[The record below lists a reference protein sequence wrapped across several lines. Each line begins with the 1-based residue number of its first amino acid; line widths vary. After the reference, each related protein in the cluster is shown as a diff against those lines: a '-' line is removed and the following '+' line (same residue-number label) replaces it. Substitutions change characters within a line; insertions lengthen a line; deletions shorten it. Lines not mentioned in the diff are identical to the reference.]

1 MKKKILSLTLF
12 ISSVVLIFA
21 DQIDDNKTKIKQI
34 DSQINKNSQKINQ
47 NKGEIKKAKTNENIT
62 LSQVKDID
70 NNIKVLQA
78 EYNAAEK
85 KYIDILKAIGQN
97 DEQIQKSITEINKRS
112 EIITV
117 TKGDLYKKIKVWDRI
132 RRSKQIVDM
141 FSGSNIVE
149 QSRRQHDLK
158 ILLARETGYIQV
170 VEKEK
175 QGVEGQKSQVE
186 DVKAGNQAEAAKVES
201 ARSALESKNKE
212 LNAAKQAKN
221 VMIMQLRTMQ
231 KTLSTENNKIEKN
244 NGQLISEKKRLEA
257 QIQAIIA
264 RAIKERE
271 IAMQKAEEEKRRRAE
286 EEKLKREQ
294 EAAKAQGERDNTDLA
309 GKKPTTTTTKPS
321 TSAST
326 STSTQPKPTTSTSAS
341 TSTSKAPIYEA
352 PKGTG
357 SLVMPMNGSIVIGFG
372 QEKVAG
378 LKSNGIE
385 IRGSLGQSVKAADS
399 GTVIYAGALNNLGSV
414 IIIDHGNLVT
424 VYGNLAGVSVSKG
437 TKVSKGQS
445 IGTLGRDSISK
456 EPNLYFETRKG
467 VNIVN
472 PMSYL

>member
-47 NKGEIKKAKTNENIT
+47 NKGEINKAKTNENIT

-70 NNIKVLQA
+70 KNIKVLQA
-78 EYNAAEK
+78 EYDAAEK

-97 DEQIQKSITEINKRS
+97 DEQIRKSITEINRQS
-112 EIITV
+112 EIITI
-117 TKGDLYKKIKVWDRI
+117 TKSDLYKKIKIWDKI

-158 ILLARETGYIQV
+158 ILLARETAYIQV

-186 DVKAGNQAEAAKVES
+186 NVKAGNQAEAAKVES

-221 VMIMQLRTMQ
+221 VMIAQLRTMQ
-231 KTLSTENNKIEKN
+231 KTLITENKKIEKTN
-244 NGQLISEKKRLEA
+244 SQLISEKKRLEA

-286 EEKLKREQ
+286 EERLKKEQ

-309 GKKPTTTTTKPS
+309 GKKPTGTTSTPTTKPP
-321 TSAST
+321 
-326 STSTQPKPTTSTSAS
+326 TQPKTTTSTSAS
-341 TSTSKAPIYEA
+341 TTSKAPVYEA

-357 SLVMPMNGSIVIGFG
+357 SLIMPMNGSIVVAFG

>member
-1 MKKKILSLTLF
+1 MKKKILSFILF
-12 ISSVVLIFA
+12 ISTVVLIFA
-21 DQIDDNKTKIKQI
+21 DQIDDNKNKIKQI

-47 NKGEIKKAKTNENIT
+47 NKGEINKAKTNENIT

-70 NNIKVLQA
+70 KNIKVLQA
-78 EYNAAEK
+78 EYDAAEK

-97 DEQIQKSITEINKRS
+97 DEQIRKSITEINRQS
-112 EIITV
+112 EIITI
-117 TKGDLYKKIKVWDRI
+117 TKSDLYKKIKIWDKI

-158 ILLARETGYIQV
+158 ILLARETAYIQV

-186 DVKAGNQAEAAKVES
+186 NVKAGNQAEAAKVES

-221 VMIMQLRTMQ
+221 VMIAQLRTMQ
-231 KTLSTENNKIEKN
+231 KTLITENKKIEKTN
-244 NGQLISEKKRLEA
+244 SQLISEKKRLEA

-286 EEKLKREQ
+286 EERLKKEQ

-309 GKKPTTTTTKPS
+309 GKKPTGTTSTPTTKPP
-321 TSAST
+321 
-326 STSTQPKPTTSTSAS
+326 TQPKTTTSTSAS
-341 TSTSKAPIYEA
+341 TTSKAPVYEA

-357 SLVMPMNGSIVIGFG
+357 SLIMPMNGSIVVAFG

>member
-12 ISSVVLIFA
+12 ISSMVLIFA

-34 DSQINKNSQKINQ
+34 DSEINKNSQKINQ
-47 NKGEIKKAKTNENIT
+47 NKGEINKAKTNENIT

-70 NNIKVLQA
+70 KNIKVLQA
-78 EYNAAEK
+78 EYDAAEK

-97 DEQIQKSITEINKRS
+97 DEQIRKSITEINRQS
-112 EIITV
+112 EIITI
-117 TKGDLYKKIKVWDRI
+117 TKSDLYKKIKIWDKI

-158 ILLARETGYIQV
+158 ILLARETAYIQV

-186 DVKAGNQAEAAKVES
+186 NVKAGNQAEAAKVES

-221 VMIMQLRTMQ
+221 VMIAQLRTMQ
-231 KTLSTENNKIEKN
+231 KTLITENKKIEKTN
-244 NGQLISEKKRLEA
+244 SQLISEKKRLEA

-286 EEKLKREQ
+286 EERLKKEQ

-309 GKKPTTTTTKPS
+309 GKKPTGTTSTPTTKPP
-321 TSAST
+321 
-326 STSTQPKPTTSTSAS
+326 TQPKTTTSTSAS
-341 TSTSKAPIYEA
+341 TTSKAPVYEA

-357 SLVMPMNGSIVIGFG
+357 SLIMPMNGSIVVAFG

>member
-12 ISSVVLIFA
+12 ISSMVLIFA
-21 DQIDDNKTKIKQI
+21 DQIDDNKNKIKQI

-47 NKGEIKKAKTNENIT
+47 NKGEINKAKTNENIT

-70 NNIKVLQA
+70 KNIKVLQA
-78 EYNAAEK
+78 EYDAAEK

-97 DEQIQKSITEINKRS
+97 DEQIRKSITEINRQS
-112 EIITV
+112 EIITI
-117 TKGDLYKKIKVWDRI
+117 TKSDLYKKIKIWDKI

-158 ILLARETGYIQV
+158 ILLARETAYIQV

-186 DVKAGNQAEAAKVES
+186 NVKAGNQAEAAKVES

-221 VMIMQLRTMQ
+221 VMIAQLRTMQ
-231 KTLSTENNKIEKN
+231 KTLITENKKIEKTN
-244 NGQLISEKKRLEA
+244 SQLISEKKRLEA

-286 EEKLKREQ
+286 EERLKKEQ

-309 GKKPTTTTTKPS
+309 GKKPTGTTSTPTTKPP
-321 TSAST
+321 
-326 STSTQPKPTTSTSAS
+326 TQPKTTTSTSAS
-341 TSTSKAPIYEA
+341 TTSKAPVYEA

-357 SLVMPMNGSIVIGFG
+357 SLIMPMNGSIVVAFG

-424 VYGNLAGVSVSKG
+424 VYGNLAVVSVSKG

>member
-12 ISSVVLIFA
+12 ISSMVLIFA
-21 DQIDDNKTKIKQI
+21 DQIDDNKNKIKQI
-34 DSQINKNSQKINQ
+34 DSQINKNCQKINQ
-47 NKGEIKKAKTNENIT
+47 NKGEINKAKTNENIT

-70 NNIKVLQA
+70 KNIKVLQA
-78 EYNAAEK
+78 EYDAAEK

-97 DEQIQKSITEINKRS
+97 DEQIRKSITEINRQS
-112 EIITV
+112 EIITI
-117 TKGDLYKKIKVWDRI
+117 TKSDLYKKIKIWDKI

-158 ILLARETGYIQV
+158 ILLARETAYIQV

-186 DVKAGNQAEAAKVES
+186 NVKAGNQAEAAKVES

-221 VMIMQLRTMQ
+221 VMIAQLRTMQ
-231 KTLSTENNKIEKN
+231 KTLITENKKIEKTN
-244 NGQLISEKKRLEA
+244 SQLISEKKRLEA

-286 EEKLKREQ
+286 EERLKKEQ

-309 GKKPTTTTTKPS
+309 GKKPTGTTSTPTTKPP
-321 TSAST
+321 
-326 STSTQPKPTTSTSAS
+326 TQPKTTTSTSAS
-341 TSTSKAPIYEA
+341 TTSKAPVYEA

-357 SLVMPMNGSIVIGFG
+357 SLIMPMNGSIVVAFG

-445 IGTLGRDSISK
+445 IGNLGRDSISK

>member
-12 ISSVVLIFA
+12 ISSMVLIFA

-34 DSQINKNSQKINQ
+34 DSQINKNSQKIHQ
-47 NKGEIKKAKTNENIT
+47 HKGEINKAKTNENIT

-70 NNIKVLQA
+70 KNIKVLQA
-78 EYNAAEK
+78 EYDAAEK

-97 DEQIQKSITEINKRS
+97 DEQIRKSITEINRQS
-112 EIITV
+112 EIITI
-117 TKGDLYKKIKVWDRI
+117 TKSDLYKKIKIWDKI

-158 ILLARETGYIQV
+158 ILLARETAYIQV

-186 DVKAGNQAEAAKVES
+186 NVKAGNQAEAAKVES

-221 VMIMQLRTMQ
+221 VMIAQLRTMQ
-231 KTLSTENNKIEKN
+231 KTLITENKKIEKTN
-244 NGQLISEKKRLEA
+244 SQLISEKKRLEA

-286 EEKLKREQ
+286 EERLKKEQ

-309 GKKPTTTTTKPS
+309 GKKPTGTTSTPTTKPP
-321 TSAST
+321 
-326 STSTQPKPTTSTSAS
+326 TQPKTTTSTSAS
-341 TSTSKAPIYEA
+341 TTSKAPVYEA

-357 SLVMPMNGSIVIGFG
+357 SLIMPMNGSIVVAFG

>member
-12 ISSVVLIFA
+12 ISSMVLIFA
-21 DQIDDNKTKIKQI
+21 DQIDDNKNKIKQI

-47 NKGEIKKAKTNENIT
+47 NKGEINKAKTNENIT

-70 NNIKVLQA
+70 KNIKVLQA
-78 EYNAAEK
+78 EYDAAEK

-97 DEQIQKSITEINKRS
+97 DEQIRKSITEINRQS
-112 EIITV
+112 EIITI
-117 TKGDLYKKIKVWDRI
+117 TKSDLYKKIKIWDKI

-158 ILLARETGYIQV
+158 ILLARETAYIQV

-186 DVKAGNQAEAAKVES
+186 NVKAGNQAEAAKVES

-221 VMIMQLRTMQ
+221 VMIAQLRTMQ
-231 KTLSTENNKIEKN
+231 KTLITENKKIEKTN
-244 NGQLISEKKRLEA
+244 SQLISEKKRLEA

-286 EEKLKREQ
+286 EERLKKEQ

-309 GKKPTTTTTKPS
+309 GKKPTGTTSTPTTKPP
-321 TSAST
+321 
-326 STSTQPKPTTSTSAS
+326 TQPKTTTSTSAS
-341 TSTSKAPIYEA
+341 TTSKAPVYEA

-357 SLVMPMNGSIVIGFG
+357 SLIMPMNGSIVVAFG

-445 IGTLGRDSISK
+445 IGNLGRDSISK

>member
-12 ISSVVLIFA
+12 ISSMVLIFA
-21 DQIDDNKTKIKQI
+21 DQIDDNKNKIKQI

-47 NKGEIKKAKTNENIT
+47 NKGEINKAKTNENIT

-70 NNIKVLQA
+70 KNIKVLQA
-78 EYNAAEK
+78 EYDAAEK

-97 DEQIQKSITEINKRS
+97 DEQIRKSITEINRQS
-112 EIITV
+112 EIITI
-117 TKGDLYKKIKVWDRI
+117 TKSDLYKKIKIWDKI

-158 ILLARETGYIQV
+158 ILLARETAYIQV

-186 DVKAGNQAEAAKVES
+186 NVKAGNQAEAAKVES

-221 VMIMQLRTMQ
+221 VMIAQLRTMQ
-231 KTLSTENNKIEKN
+231 KTLITENKKIEKTN
-244 NGQLISEKKRLEA
+244 SQLISEKKRLEA

-286 EEKLKREQ
+286 EERLKKEQ

-309 GKKPTTTTTKPS
+309 GKKPTGTTSTPTTKPP
-321 TSAST
+321 
-326 STSTQPKPTTSTSAS
+326 TQPKTTTSTSAS
-341 TSTSKAPIYEA
+341 TTSKAPVYEA

-357 SLVMPMNGSIVIGFG
+357 SLIMPINGSIVVAFG

>member
-1 MKKKILSLTLF
+1 M
-12 ISSVVLIFA
+12 VLIFA
-21 DQIDDNKTKIKQI
+21 DQIDDNKNKIKQI

-47 NKGEIKKAKTNENIT
+47 NKGEINKAKTNENIT

-70 NNIKVLQA
+70 KNIKVLQA
-78 EYNAAEK
+78 EYDAAEK

-97 DEQIQKSITEINKRS
+97 DEQIRKSITEINRQS
-112 EIITV
+112 EIITI
-117 TKGDLYKKIKVWDRI
+117 TKSDLYKKIKIWDKI

-158 ILLARETGYIQV
+158 ILLARETAYIQV

-186 DVKAGNQAEAAKVES
+186 NVKAGNQAEAAKVES

-221 VMIMQLRTMQ
+221 VMIAQLRTMQ
-231 KTLSTENNKIEKN
+231 KTLITENKKIEKTN
-244 NGQLISEKKRLEA
+244 SQLISEKKRLEA

-286 EEKLKREQ
+286 EERLKKEQ

-309 GKKPTTTTTKPS
+309 GKKPTGTTSTPTTKPP
-321 TSAST
+321 
-326 STSTQPKPTTSTSAS
+326 TQPKTTTSTSAS
-341 TSTSKAPIYEA
+341 TTSKAPVYEA

-357 SLVMPMNGSIVIGFG
+357 SLIMPMNGSIVVAFG

>member
-12 ISSVVLIFA
+12 ISSMVLIFA
-21 DQIDDNKTKIKQI
+21 DQIDDNKNKIKQI

-47 NKGEIKKAKTNENIT
+47 NKGEINKAKTNENIT

-70 NNIKVLQA
+70 KNIKVLQA
-78 EYNAAEK
+78 EYDAAEK

-97 DEQIQKSITEINKRS
+97 DEQIRKSITEINRQS
-112 EIITV
+112 EIITI
-117 TKGDLYKKIKVWDRI
+117 TKSDLYKKIKICDKI

-158 ILLARETGYIQV
+158 ILLARETAYIQV

-186 DVKAGNQAEAAKVES
+186 NVKAGNQAEAAKVES

-221 VMIMQLRTMQ
+221 VMIAQLRTMQ
-231 KTLSTENNKIEKN
+231 KTLITENKKIEKTN
-244 NGQLISEKKRLEA
+244 SQLISEKKRLEA

-286 EEKLKREQ
+286 EERLKKEQ

-309 GKKPTTTTTKPS
+309 GKKPTGTTSTPTTKPP
-321 TSAST
+321 
-326 STSTQPKPTTSTSAS
+326 TQPKTTTSTSAS
-341 TSTSKAPIYEA
+341 TTSKAPVYEA

-357 SLVMPMNGSIVIGFG
+357 SLIMPMNGSIVVAFG

>member
-12 ISSVVLIFA
+12 ISSMVLIFA
-21 DQIDDNKTKIKQI
+21 DQIDDNKNKIKQI

-47 NKGEIKKAKTNENIT
+47 NKGEINKAKTNENIT

-70 NNIKVLQA
+70 KNIKVLQA
-78 EYNAAEK
+78 EYDAAEK

-97 DEQIQKSITEINKRS
+97 DEQIRKSITEINRQS
-112 EIITV
+112 EIITI
-117 TKGDLYKKIKVWDRI
+117 TKSDLYKKIKIWDKI

-158 ILLARETGYIQV
+158 ILLARETAYIQV

-186 DVKAGNQAEAAKVES
+186 NVKAGNQAEAAKVES

-221 VMIMQLRTMQ
+221 VMIAQLRTMQ
-231 KTLSTENNKIEKN
+231 KTLITENKKIEKTN
-244 NGQLISEKKRLEA
+244 SQLISEKKRLEA

-286 EEKLKREQ
+286 EERLKKEQ

-309 GKKPTTTTTKPS
+309 GKKPTTTTKPS
-321 TSAST
+321 TSA

-341 TSTSKAPIYEA
+341 TTSKAPVYEA

-357 SLVMPMNGSIVIGFG
+357 SLIMPMNGSIVVAFG

>member
-12 ISSVVLIFA
+12 ISSMVLIFA
-21 DQIDDNKTKIKQI
+21 DQIDDNKNKIKQI

-47 NKGEIKKAKTNENIT
+47 NKGEINKAKTYENIT

-70 NNIKVLQA
+70 KNIKVLQA
-78 EYNAAEK
+78 EYDAAEK

-97 DEQIQKSITEINKRS
+97 DEQIRKSITEINRQS
-112 EIITV
+112 EIITI
-117 TKGDLYKKIKVWDRI
+117 TKSDLYKKIKIWDKI

-158 ILLARETGYIQV
+158 ILLARETAYIQV

-186 DVKAGNQAEAAKVES
+186 NVKAGNQAEAAKVES

-221 VMIMQLRTMQ
+221 VMIAQLRTMQ
-231 KTLSTENNKIEKN
+231 KTLITENKKIEKTN
-244 NGQLISEKKRLEA
+244 SQLISEKKRLEA

-286 EEKLKREQ
+286 EERLKKEQ

-309 GKKPTTTTTKPS
+309 GKKPTGTTSTPTTKPP
-321 TSAST
+321 
-326 STSTQPKPTTSTSAS
+326 TQPKTTTSTSAS
-341 TSTSKAPIYEA
+341 TTSKAPVYEA

-357 SLVMPMNGSIVIGFG
+357 SLIMPMNGSIVVAFG

>member
-78 EYNAAEK
+78 EYNTAEK

-112 EIITV
+112 EIITI
-117 TKGDLYKKIKVWDRI
+117 TKGDLYKKIKVWDKI

-221 VMIMQLRTMQ
+221 VIIMQLRTMQ

-309 GKKPTTTTTKPS
+309 GKKPTGTTSTPTTKPP
-321 TSAST
+321 
-326 STSTQPKPTTSTSAS
+326 TQPKTTTSTSAS
-341 TSTSKAPIYEA
+341 TTSKAPVYEA

-357 SLVMPMNGSIVIGFG
+357 SLIMPMNGSIVVAFG

>member
-12 ISSVVLIFA
+12 ISSMVLIFA
-21 DQIDDNKTKIKQI
+21 DQIDDNKNKIKQI

-47 NKGEIKKAKTNENIT
+47 NKGEINKAKTNENIT

-70 NNIKVLQA
+70 KNIKVLQA
-78 EYNAAEK
+78 EYDAAEK

-97 DEQIQKSITEINKRS
+97 DEQIRKSITEINRQS
-112 EIITV
+112 EIITI
-117 TKGDLYKKIKVWDRI
+117 TKSDLYKKIKIWDKI

-158 ILLARETGYIQV
+158 ILLARETAYIQV

-186 DVKAGNQAEAAKVES
+186 NVKAGNQAEAAKVES

-221 VMIMQLRTMQ
+221 VMIAQLRTMQ
-231 KTLSTENNKIEKN
+231 KTLITENKKIEKTN
-244 NGQLISEKKRLEA
+244 SQLISEKKRLEA

-286 EEKLKREQ
+286 EERLKKEQ

-309 GKKPTTTTTKPS
+309 GKKPTGTTSTPTTKPP
-321 TSAST
+321 
-326 STSTQPKPTTSTSAS
+326 TQPKTTTSTSAS
-341 TSTSKAPIYEA
+341 TTSKAPVYEA

-357 SLVMPMNGSIVIGFG
+357 SLIMPMNGSIVIAFG

>member
-21 DQIDDNKTKIKQI
+21 DQIDDNKNKIKQI

-47 NKGEIKKAKTNENIT
+47 NKGEINKAKTNENIT

-70 NNIKVLQA
+70 KNIKVLQA
-78 EYNAAEK
+78 EYDAAEK

-97 DEQIQKSITEINKRS
+97 DEQIRKSITEINRQS
-112 EIITV
+112 EIITI
-117 TKGDLYKKIKVWDRI
+117 TKSDLYKKIKIWDKI

-141 FSGSNIVE
+141 FSGSNIAE

-158 ILLARETGYIQV
+158 ILLARETAYIQV

-186 DVKAGNQAEAAKVES
+186 NVKAGNQAEAAKVES

-221 VMIMQLRTMQ
+221 VMIAQLRTMQ
-231 KTLSTENNKIEKN
+231 KTLITENKKIEKTN
-244 NGQLISEKKRLEA
+244 SQLISEKKRLEA

-286 EEKLKREQ
+286 EERLKKEQ

-309 GKKPTTTTTKPS
+309 GKKPTGTTSTPTTKPP
-321 TSAST
+321 
-326 STSTQPKPTTSTSAS
+326 TQPKTTTSTSAS
-341 TSTSKAPIYEA
+341 TTSKAPVYEA

-357 SLVMPMNGSIVIGFG
+357 SLIMPMNGSIVVAFG

>member
-12 ISSVVLIFA
+12 VSSMVLIFA
-21 DQIDDNKTKIKQI
+21 DQIDDNKNKIKQI

-47 NKGEIKKAKTNENIT
+47 NKGEINKAKTNENIT

-70 NNIKVLQA
+70 KNIKVLQA
-78 EYNAAEK
+78 EYDAAEK

-97 DEQIQKSITEINKRS
+97 DEQIRKSITEINRQS
-112 EIITV
+112 EIITI
-117 TKGDLYKKIKVWDRI
+117 TKSDLYKKIKIWDKI

-158 ILLARETGYIQV
+158 ILLARETAYIQV

-186 DVKAGNQAEAAKVES
+186 NVKAGNQAEAAKVES

-221 VMIMQLRTMQ
+221 VMIAQLRTMQ
-231 KTLSTENNKIEKN
+231 KTLITENKKIEKTN
-244 NGQLISEKKRLEA
+244 SQLISEKKRLEA

-286 EEKLKREQ
+286 EERLKKEQ

-309 GKKPTTTTTKPS
+309 GKKPTGTTSTPTTKPP
-321 TSAST
+321 
-326 STSTQPKPTTSTSAS
+326 TQPKTTTSTSAS
-341 TSTSKAPIYEA
+341 TTSKAPVYEA

-357 SLVMPMNGSIVIGFG
+357 SLIMPMNGSIVVAFG

-424 VYGNLAGVSVSKG
+424 VYGNLGVSVSKG

-472 PMSYL
+472 PLSYL

>member
-1 MKKKILSLTLF
+1 MKKKILSLILF
-12 ISSVVLIFA
+12 VSSVILIFA

-34 DSQINKNSQKINQ
+34 DSQINNNTKKINQ
-47 NKGEIKKAKTNENIT
+47 NKGEINKAKANENVT

-70 NNIKVLQA
+70 KNIAVLQA

-85 KYIDILKAIGQN
+85 KYIDILKEIGQN
-97 DEQIQKSITEINKRS
+97 DEQIKKSITQINKQS
-112 EIITV
+112 EIIMI
-117 TKGDLYKKIKVWDRI
+117 TKEDLYKKIKTWDKI

-149 QSRRQHDLK
+149 QSRRRHDLK
-158 ILLARETGYIQV
+158 ILLARETAYIQV
-170 VEKEK
+170 AEKEK
-175 QGVEGQKSQVE
+175 QGIEGEKNQVE
-186 DVKAGNQAEAAKVES
+186 NIKAENQAEAARVEA
-201 ARSALESKNKE
+201 ARLSLESKNKE

-221 VMIMQLRTMQ
+221 VLISKLRTMQ
-231 KTLSTENNKIEKN
+231 KTLSTENKKIEKN

-271 IAMQKAEEEKRRRAE
+271 IAMQKAEEEKRRKAE
-286 EEKLKREQ
+286 EDRLKKEQ

-309 GKKPTTTTTKPS
+309 GKKQTGGTTATAPKTSTTSPKTTAS
-321 TSAST
+321 SSSSSAST
-326 STSTQPKPTTSTSAS
+326 
-341 TSTSKAPIYEA
+341 YEA

-357 SLVMPMNGSIVIGFG
+357 SLIMPLNGSVVVGFG

-424 VYGNLAGVSVSKG
+424 VYGNLAGVNVSKG
-437 TKVSKGQS
+437 SKVNKGQS

>member
-12 ISSVVLIFA
+12 ISSMVLIFA
-21 DQIDDNKTKIKQI
+21 DQIDDNKNKIKQI
-34 DSQINKNSQKINQ
+34 DSQINKNYQKINQ
-47 NKGEIKKAKTNENIT
+47 NKGEINKAKTNENIT

-70 NNIKVLQA
+70 KNIKVLQA
-78 EYNAAEK
+78 EYDAAEK

-97 DEQIQKSITEINKRS
+97 DEQIRKSITEINRQS
-112 EIITV
+112 EIITI
-117 TKGDLYKKIKVWDRI
+117 TKSDLYKKIKIWDKI

-158 ILLARETGYIQV
+158 ILLARETAYIQV

-186 DVKAGNQAEAAKVES
+186 NVKAGNQAEAAKVES

-221 VMIMQLRTMQ
+221 VMIAQLRTMQ
-231 KTLSTENNKIEKN
+231 KTLITENKKIEKTN
-244 NGQLISEKKRLEA
+244 SQLISEKKRLEA

-286 EEKLKREQ
+286 EERLKKEQ

-309 GKKPTTTTTKPS
+309 GKKPTGTTSTPTTKPP
-321 TSAST
+321 
-326 STSTQPKPTTSTSAS
+326 TQPKTTTSTSAS
-341 TSTSKAPIYEA
+341 TTSKAPVYEA

-357 SLVMPMNGSIVIGFG
+357 SLIMPMNGSIVVAFG

>member
-12 ISSVVLIFA
+12 ISSMVLIFA
-21 DQIDDNKTKIKQI
+21 DQIDDNKNKIKQI

-47 NKGEIKKAKTNENIT
+47 NKGEINKAKTNENIT

-70 NNIKVLQA
+70 KNIKVLQA
-78 EYNAAEK
+78 EYDAAEK

-97 DEQIQKSITEINKRS
+97 DEQIRKSITDINRQS
-112 EIITV
+112 EIITI
-117 TKGDLYKKIKVWDRI
+117 TKSDLYKKIKIWDKI

-158 ILLARETGYIQV
+158 ILLARETAYIQV

-186 DVKAGNQAEAAKVES
+186 NVKAGNQAEAAKVES

-221 VMIMQLRTMQ
+221 VMIAQLRTMQ
-231 KTLSTENNKIEKN
+231 KTLITENKKIEKTN
-244 NGQLISEKKRLEA
+244 SQLISEKKRLEA

-286 EEKLKREQ
+286 EERLKKEQ

-309 GKKPTTTTTKPS
+309 GKKPTGTTSTPTTKPP
-321 TSAST
+321 
-326 STSTQPKPTTSTSAS
+326 TQPKTTTSTSAS
-341 TSTSKAPIYEA
+341 TTSKAPVYEA

-357 SLVMPMNGSIVIGFG
+357 SLIMPMNGSIVVAFG

>member
-62 LSQVKDID
+62 LSQVRDID

-141 FSGSNIVE
+141 FNGSNIVE

-158 ILLARETGYIQV
+158 ILLARETSYIQV

-201 ARSALESKNKE
+201 VRSALESKNKE
-212 LNAAKQAKN
+212 LNAAKSYS
-221 VMIMQLRTMQ
+221 R
-231 KTLSTENNKIEKN
+231 
-244 NGQLISEKKRLEA
+244 
-257 QIQAIIA
+257 A
-264 RAIKERE
+264 RSQCIC
-271 IAMQKAEEEKRRRAE
+271 
-286 EEKLKREQ
+286 
-294 EAAKAQGERDNTDLA
+294 AAKC
-309 GKKPTTTTTKPS
+309 S
-321 TSAST
+321 
-326 STSTQPKPTTSTSAS
+326 
-341 TSTSKAPIYEA
+341 
-352 PKGTG
+352 
-357 SLVMPMNGSIVIGFG
+357 MP
-372 QEKVAG
+372 
-378 LKSNGIE
+378 
-385 IRGSLGQSVKAADS
+385 R
-399 GTVIYAGALNNLGSV
+399 
-414 IIIDHGNLVT
+414 
-424 VYGNLAGVSVSKG
+424 
-437 TKVSKGQS
+437 
-445 IGTLGRDSISK
+445 
-456 EPNLYFETRKG
+456 
-467 VNIVN
+467 
-472 PMSYL
+472 

>member
-12 ISSVVLIFA
+12 ISSIVLIFA
-21 DQIDDNKTKIKQI
+21 DQIDDNKNKIKQI

-47 NKGEIKKAKTNENIT
+47 NKGEINKAKTNENIT

-70 NNIKVLQA
+70 KNIKVLQA
-78 EYNAAEK
+78 EYDAAEK

-97 DEQIQKSITEINKRS
+97 DEQIRKSITEINRQS
-112 EIITV
+112 EIITI
-117 TKGDLYKKIKVWDRI
+117 TKSDLYKKIKIWDKI

-158 ILLARETGYIQV
+158 ILLARETAYIQV

-186 DVKAGNQAEAAKVES
+186 NVKAGNQAEAAKVES

-221 VMIMQLRTMQ
+221 VMIAQLRTMQ
-231 KTLSTENNKIEKN
+231 KTLITENKKIEKTN
-244 NGQLISEKKRLEA
+244 SQLISEKKRLEA

-286 EEKLKREQ
+286 EERLKKEQ

-309 GKKPTTTTTKPS
+309 GKKPTGTTSTPTTKPP
-321 TSAST
+321 
-326 STSTQPKPTTSTSAS
+326 TQPKTTTSTSAS
-341 TSTSKAPIYEA
+341 TTSKAPVYEA

-357 SLVMPMNGSIVIGFG
+357 SLIMPMNGSIVVAFG

>member
-112 EIITV
+112 EIITI
-117 TKGDLYKKIKVWDRI
+117 TKGDLYKKIKVWDKI

-221 VMIMQLRTMQ
+221 VMIAQLRTMQ
-231 KTLSTENNKIEKN
+231 KTLITENKKIEKTN
-244 NGQLISEKKRLEA
+244 SQLISEKKRLEA

-286 EEKLKREQ
+286 EERLKKEQ

-309 GKKPTTTTTKPS
+309 GKKPTGTTSTPTTKPP
-321 TSAST
+321 
-326 STSTQPKPTTSTSAS
+326 TQPKTTTSTSAS
-341 TSTSKAPIYEA
+341 TTSKAPVYEA

-357 SLVMPMNGSIVIGFG
+357 SLIMPMNGSIVVAFG

>member
-12 ISSVVLIFA
+12 ISSMVLIFA
-21 DQIDDNKTKIKQI
+21 DQIDDNKNKIKQI

-47 NKGEIKKAKTNENIT
+47 NKGEINKAKTNENIT

-70 NNIKVLQA
+70 KNIKVLQA
-78 EYNAAEK
+78 EYDAAEK

-97 DEQIQKSITEINKRS
+97 DEQIRKSITEINRQS
-112 EIITV
+112 EIITI
-117 TKGDLYKKIKVWDRI
+117 TKSDLYKKIKIWDKI

-221 VMIMQLRTMQ
+221 VMIAQLRTMQ
-231 KTLSTENNKIEKN
+231 KTLITENKKIEKTN
-244 NGQLISEKKRLEA
+244 SQLISEKKRLEA

-286 EEKLKREQ
+286 EERLKKEQ

-309 GKKPTTTTTKPS
+309 GKKPTGTTSTPTTKPP
-321 TSAST
+321 
-326 STSTQPKPTTSTSAS
+326 TQPKTTTSTSAS
-341 TSTSKAPIYEA
+341 TTSKAPVYEA

-357 SLVMPMNGSIVIGFG
+357 SLIMPMNGSIVVAFG

>member
-12 ISSVVLIFA
+12 ISSMVLIFA
-21 DQIDDNKTKIKQI
+21 DQIDDNKNKIKQI

-47 NKGEIKKAKTNENIT
+47 NKGEINKAKTNENIT

-70 NNIKVLQA
+70 KNIKVLQA
-78 EYNAAEK
+78 EYDAAEK

-97 DEQIQKSITEINKRS
+97 DEQIRKSITEINRQS
-112 EIITV
+112 EIITI
-117 TKGDLYKKIKVWDRI
+117 TKSDLYKKIKIWDKI

-158 ILLARETGYIQV
+158 ILLARETAYIQV

-186 DVKAGNQAEAAKVES
+186 NVKAGNQAEAAKVES

-221 VMIMQLRTMQ
+221 VMIAQLRTMQ
-231 KTLSTENNKIEKN
+231 KTLITENKKIEKTN
-244 NGQLISEKKRLEA
+244 SQLISEKNRLEA

-286 EEKLKREQ
+286 EERLKKEQ

-309 GKKPTTTTTKPS
+309 GKKPTGTTSTPTTKPP
-321 TSAST
+321 
-326 STSTQPKPTTSTSAS
+326 TQPKTTTSTSAS
-341 TSTSKAPIYEA
+341 TTSKAPVYEA

-357 SLVMPMNGSIVIGFG
+357 SLIMPMNGSIVVAFG

>member
-85 KYIDILKAIGQN
+85 KYVDILKAIGQN

-112 EIITV
+112 EIITI

-286 EEKLKREQ
+286 EERLKKEQ

-309 GKKPTTTTTKPS
+309 GKKPTGTTSTPTTKPP
-321 TSAST
+321 
-326 STSTQPKPTTSTSAS
+326 TQPKTTTSTSAS
-341 TSTSKAPIYEA
+341 TTSKAPVYEA

-357 SLVMPMNGSIVIGFG
+357 SLIMPMNGSIVVAFG

>member
-12 ISSVVLIFA
+12 ISSMVLIFA
-21 DQIDDNKTKIKQI
+21 DQIDDNKNKIKQI

-47 NKGEIKKAKTNENIT
+47 NKGEINKAKTNENIT

-70 NNIKVLQA
+70 KNIKVLQA
-78 EYNAAEK
+78 EYDAAEK

-97 DEQIQKSITEINKRS
+97 DEQIRKSITEINRQS
-112 EIITV
+112 EIITI
-117 TKGDLYKKIKVWDRI
+117 TKSDLYKKIKIWDII
-132 RRSKQIVDM
+132 RRSKQFVDM

-158 ILLARETGYIQV
+158 ILLARETAYIQV

-186 DVKAGNQAEAAKVES
+186 NVKAGNQAEAAKVES

-221 VMIMQLRTMQ
+221 VMIAQLRTMQ
-231 KTLSTENNKIEKN
+231 KTLITENKKIEKTN
-244 NGQLISEKKRLEA
+244 SQLISEKKRLEA

-286 EEKLKREQ
+286 EERLKKEQ

-309 GKKPTTTTTKPS
+309 GKKPTGTTSTPTTKPP
-321 TSAST
+321 
-326 STSTQPKPTTSTSAS
+326 TQPKTTTSTSAS
-341 TSTSKAPIYEA
+341 TTSKAPVYEA

-357 SLVMPMNGSIVIGFG
+357 SLIMPMNGSIVVAFG

>member
-12 ISSVVLIFA
+12 ISSMVLIFA
-21 DQIDDNKTKIKQI
+21 DQIDDNKNKIKQI

-47 NKGEIKKAKTNENIT
+47 NKGEINKAKTNENIT

-70 NNIKVLQA
+70 KNIKVLQA
-78 EYNAAEK
+78 EYDAAEK

-97 DEQIQKSITEINKRS
+97 DEQIRKSITEINRQS
-112 EIITV
+112 EIITI
-117 TKGDLYKKIKVWDRI
+117 TKSDLYKKIKIWDKI

-158 ILLARETGYIQV
+158 ILLARETAYIQV

-186 DVKAGNQAEAAKVES
+186 NVKAGNQAEAAKVES

-221 VMIMQLRTMQ
+221 VMIAQLITMQ
-231 KTLSTENNKIEKN
+231 KTFITENKKIEKTN
-244 NGQLISEKKRLEA
+244 SQLISEKKRLEA

-286 EEKLKREQ
+286 EERLKKEQ

-309 GKKPTTTTTKPS
+309 GKKPTGTTSTPTTKPP
-321 TSAST
+321 
-326 STSTQPKPTTSTSAS
+326 TQPKTTTSTSAS
-341 TSTSKAPIYEA
+341 TTSKAPVYEA

-357 SLVMPMNGSIVIGFG
+357 SLIMPMNGSIVVAFG

>member
-12 ISSVVLIFA
+12 ISSMVLIFA
-21 DQIDDNKTKIKQI
+21 DQIDDNKNKIKQI

-47 NKGEIKKAKTNENIT
+47 NKGEINKAKTNENIT

-70 NNIKVLQA
+70 KNIKVLQA
-78 EYNAAEK
+78 EYDAAEK

-97 DEQIQKSITEINKRS
+97 DEQIRKSITEINRQS
-112 EIITV
+112 EIITI
-117 TKGDLYKKIKVWDRI
+117 TKSDLYKKIKIWDKI

-158 ILLARETGYIQV
+158 ILLARETAYIQV

-186 DVKAGNQAEAAKVES
+186 NVKAGNQAVAAKVES

-221 VMIMQLRTMQ
+221 VMIAQLRTMQ
-231 KTLSTENNKIEKN
+231 KTLITENKKIEKTN
-244 NGQLISEKKRLEA
+244 SQLISEKKRLEA

-286 EEKLKREQ
+286 EERLKKEQ

-309 GKKPTTTTTKPS
+309 GKKPTGTTSTPTTKPP
-321 TSAST
+321 
-326 STSTQPKPTTSTSAS
+326 TQPKTTTSTSAS
-341 TSTSKAPIYEA
+341 TTSKAPVYEA

-357 SLVMPMNGSIVIGFG
+357 SLIMPMNGSIVVAFG

-424 VYGNLAGVSVSKG
+424 VYGNLAVVSVSKG

>member
-112 EIITV
+112 EIITI
-117 TKGDLYKKIKVWDRI
+117 TKGDLYKKIKVWDKI

-186 DVKAGNQAEAAKVES
+186 NVKAGNQAEAAKVES

-221 VMIMQLRTMQ
+221 VMIAQLRTMQ
-231 KTLSTENNKIEKN
+231 KTLITENKKIEKTN
-244 NGQLISEKKRLEA
+244 SQLISEKKRLEA

-286 EEKLKREQ
+286 EERLKKEQ

-309 GKKPTTTTTKPS
+309 GKKPTGTTSTPTTKPP
-321 TSAST
+321 
-326 STSTQPKPTTSTSAS
+326 TQPKTTTSTSAS
-341 TSTSKAPIYEA
+341 TTSKAPVYEA

-357 SLVMPMNGSIVIGFG
+357 SLIMPMNGSIVVAFG

-467 VNIVN
+467 VNVVD

>member
-12 ISSVVLIFA
+12 VSSMVLIFA
-21 DQIDDNKTKIKQI
+21 DQIDDNKNKIKQI

-47 NKGEIKKAKTNENIT
+47 NKGEINKAKTNENIT

-70 NNIKVLQA
+70 KNIKVLQA
-78 EYNAAEK
+78 EYDAAEK

-97 DEQIQKSITEINKRS
+97 DEQIRKSITEINRQS
-112 EIITV
+112 EIITI
-117 TKGDLYKKIKVWDRI
+117 TKSDLYKKIKIWDKI

-158 ILLARETGYIQV
+158 ILLARETAYIQV

-186 DVKAGNQAEAAKVES
+186 NVKAGNQAEAAKVES

-221 VMIMQLRTMQ
+221 VMIAQLRTMQ
-231 KTLSTENNKIEKN
+231 KTLITENKKIEKTN
-244 NGQLISEKKRLEA
+244 SQLISEKKRLEA

-286 EEKLKREQ
+286 EERLKKEQ

-309 GKKPTTTTTKPS
+309 GKKPTGTTSTPTTKPP
-321 TSAST
+321 
-326 STSTQPKPTTSTSAS
+326 TQPKTTTSTSAS
-341 TSTSKAPIYEA
+341 TTSKAPVYEA

-357 SLVMPMNGSIVIGFG
+357 SLIMPMNGSIVVAFG

-385 IRGSLGQSVKAADS
+385 RRGSLGQSVKAADS

>member
-1 MKKKILSLTLF
+1 MKKKILSLTPF
-12 ISSVVLIFA
+12 ISSMVLIFA
-21 DQIDDNKTKIKQI
+21 DQIDDNKNKIKQI

-47 NKGEIKKAKTNENIT
+47 NKGEINKAKTNENIT

-70 NNIKVLQA
+70 KNIKVLQA
-78 EYNAAEK
+78 EYDAAEK

-97 DEQIQKSITEINKRS
+97 DEQIRKSITEINRQS
-112 EIITV
+112 EIITI
-117 TKGDLYKKIKVWDRI
+117 TKSDLYKKIKIWDKI

-158 ILLARETGYIQV
+158 ILLARETAYIQV

-186 DVKAGNQAEAAKVES
+186 NVKAGNQAEAAKVES

-221 VMIMQLRTMQ
+221 VMIAQLRTMQ
-231 KTLSTENNKIEKN
+231 KTLITENKKIEKTN
-244 NGQLISEKKRLEA
+244 SQLISEKKRLEA

-286 EEKLKREQ
+286 EERLKKEQ

-309 GKKPTTTTTKPS
+309 GKKPTGTTSTPTTKPP
-321 TSAST
+321 
-326 STSTQPKPTTSTSAS
+326 TQPKTTTSTSAS
-341 TSTSKAPIYEA
+341 TTSKAPVYEA

-357 SLVMPMNGSIVIGFG
+357 SLIMPMNGSIVVAFG

>member
-12 ISSVVLIFA
+12 ISSMVLIFA
-21 DQIDDNKTKIKQI
+21 DQIDDNKNKIKQI

-47 NKGEIKKAKTNENIT
+47 NKGEINKAKTNENVT

-70 NNIKVLQA
+70 KNIKVLQA
-78 EYNAAEK
+78 EDDAAEK

-97 DEQIQKSITEINKRS
+97 DEQIRKSITEINRQS
-112 EIITV
+112 EIITI
-117 TKGDLYKKIKVWDRI
+117 TKSDLYKKIKIWDKI

-158 ILLARETGYIQV
+158 ILLARETAYIQV

-186 DVKAGNQAEAAKVES
+186 NVKAGNQAEAAKVES

-221 VMIMQLRTMQ
+221 VMIAQLRTMQ
-231 KTLSTENNKIEKN
+231 KTLITENKKIEKTN
-244 NGQLISEKKRLEA
+244 SQLISEKKRLEA

-286 EEKLKREQ
+286 EERLKKEQ

-309 GKKPTTTTTKPS
+309 GKKPTGTTSTPTTKPP
-321 TSAST
+321 
-326 STSTQPKPTTSTSAS
+326 TQPKTTTSTSAS
-341 TSTSKAPIYEA
+341 TTSKAPVYEA

-357 SLVMPMNGSIVIGFG
+357 SLIMPMNGSIVVAFG

>member
-12 ISSVVLIFA
+12 ISSMVLIFA
-21 DQIDDNKTKIKQI
+21 DQIDDNKNKIKQI

-47 NKGEIKKAKTNENIT
+47 NKGEINKAKTNENIT

-70 NNIKVLQA
+70 KNIKVLQA
-78 EYNAAEK
+78 EYDAAEK

-97 DEQIQKSITEINKRS
+97 DEQIRKSITEINRQS
-112 EIITV
+112 EIITI
-117 TKGDLYKKIKVWDRI
+117 TKSDLYKKIKIWDKI

-158 ILLARETGYIQV
+158 ILLARETAYIQV

-186 DVKAGNQAEAAKVES
+186 NVKAGNQAVAAKVES

-221 VMIMQLRTMQ
+221 VMIAQLRTMQ
-231 KTLSTENNKIEKN
+231 KTLITENKKIEKTN
-244 NGQLISEKKRLEA
+244 SQLISEKKRLEA

-286 EEKLKREQ
+286 EERLKKEQ

-309 GKKPTTTTTKPS
+309 GKKPTGTTSTPTTKPP
-321 TSAST
+321 
-326 STSTQPKPTTSTSAS
+326 TQPKTTTSTSAS

>member
-12 ISSVVLIFA
+12 ISSMVLIFA
-21 DQIDDNKTKIKQI
+21 DQIDDNKNKIKQI

-47 NKGEIKKAKTNENIT
+47 NKGEINKAKTNENIT

-70 NNIKVLQA
+70 KNIKVLQA
-78 EYNAAEK
+78 EYDAAEK

-97 DEQIQKSITEINKRS
+97 DEQIRKSITEINRQS
-112 EIITV
+112 EIITI
-117 TKGDLYKKIKVWDRI
+117 TKSDLYKKIKIWDKI

-158 ILLARETGYIQV
+158 ILLARETAYIQV

-186 DVKAGNQAEAAKVES
+186 NVKAGNQAEAAKVES

-221 VMIMQLRTMQ
+221 VMIAQLRTMQ

-286 EEKLKREQ
+286 EERLKKEQ

-309 GKKPTTTTTKPS
+309 GKKPTTTTKPS

-467 VNIVN
+467 VNVVN

>member
-12 ISSVVLIFA
+12 ISSMVLIFA
-21 DQIDDNKTKIKQI
+21 DQIDDNKNKIKQI

-47 NKGEIKKAKTNENIT
+47 NKGEINKAKTNENIT

-70 NNIKVLQA
+70 KNIKVLQA
-78 EYNAAEK
+78 EYDAAEK

-97 DEQIQKSITEINKRS
+97 DEQIRKSITEINRQS
-112 EIITV
+112 EIITI
-117 TKGDLYKKIKVWDRI
+117 TKSDLYKKIKIWDKI

-158 ILLARETGYIQV
+158 ILLARETAYIQV

-186 DVKAGNQAEAAKVES
+186 NVKAGNQAEAAKVES

-221 VMIMQLRTMQ
+221 VMIAQLRTMQ
-231 KTLSTENNKIEKN
+231 KTLITENKKIEKTN
-244 NGQLISEKKRLEA
+244 SQLISEKKRLEA

-286 EEKLKREQ
+286 EERLKKEQ

-309 GKKPTTTTTKPS
+309 GKKPTGTTSTPTTKPP
-321 TSAST
+321 
-326 STSTQPKPTTSTSAS
+326 TQPKTTTSTSAS
-341 TSTSKAPIYEA
+341 TTSKAPVYEA

-357 SLVMPMNGSIVIGFG
+357 SLIMPMNGSIVVAFG

-467 VNIVN
+467 VNVVN

>member
-12 ISSVVLIFA
+12 ISSMVLIFA
-21 DQIDDNKTKIKQI
+21 DQIDDNKNKIKQI

-47 NKGEIKKAKTNENIT
+47 NKGEINKAKTNENIT

-70 NNIKVLQA
+70 KNIKVLQA
-78 EYNAAEK
+78 EYDAAEK

-97 DEQIQKSITEINKRS
+97 DEQIRKSITEINRQS
-112 EIITV
+112 EIITI
-117 TKGDLYKKIKVWDRI
+117 TKSDLYKKIKIWDKI

-158 ILLARETGYIQV
+158 ILLARETAYIQV

-186 DVKAGNQAEAAKVES
+186 NVKAGNQAEAAKVES

-221 VMIMQLRTMQ
+221 VMIAQLRTMQ
-231 KTLSTENNKIEKN
+231 KTLITENKKIEKTN
-244 NGQLISEKKRLEA
+244 SQLISEKKRLEA

-286 EEKLKREQ
+286 EERLKKEQ

-309 GKKPTTTTTKPS
+309 GKKPTGTTSTPTTKPP
-321 TSAST
+321 
-326 STSTQPKPTTSTSAS
+326 TQPKTTTSTSAS
-341 TSTSKAPIYEA
+341 TTSKAPVYEA

-357 SLVMPMNGSIVIGFG
+357 SLIMPMNGSIVVAYS